1 MKQIAYLMLAV
12 FLALPLTAVADDE
25 LETESFVS
33 VRAYTVSDA
42 LDYVPLPANFMD
54 EIRNYEGFR
63 GYFNLFVDD
72 KIAAVHLWTTEEQ
85 ALQSNERAYVVLSEQ
100 NPSLL
105 HHPPRFIVGASAVSF
120 VDVPDDMADEYL
132 HLYASLRI
140 YQGFTDAQ
148 ADAYVTLI
156 EQVFQPLIRETEG
169 VFAYYVIRDSAD
181 TIVTVSIFQEQV
193 RDVAAG
199 YLSAFLPGS
208 VSVVSGPL
216 RFAVLAGVN
225 DAANLIELHN
235 P

>member
-1 MKQIAYLMLAV
+1 MKRLVCLTLAV
-12 FLALPLTAVADDE
+12 ILALPLTAVADA

-42 LDYVPLPANFMD
+42 LDYLPLPANFLD
-54 EIRNYEGFR
+54 EIRGYEGFR

-72 KIAAVHLWTTEEQ
+72 KIAAVQLWTTEEQ
-85 ALQSNERAYVVLSEQ
+85 ALQSNERAYAILSEQ

-105 HHPPRFIVGASAVSF
+105 HHPPKYIVGASAVSF
-120 VDVPDDMADEYL
+120 VDIPDGMADEYL
-132 HLYASLRI
+132 QLYASLRI
-140 YQGFTDAQ
+140 YHGFTDAQ

-181 TIVTVSIFQEQV
+181 TIVTVSIFHEQV

-199 YLSAFLPGS
+199 YLSAFLPGP

-216 RFAVLAGVN
+216 RFVVLTGVN
-225 DAANLIELHN
+225 DATNLIELHN